1 MRRQRKRGYIMCIV
15 CITRG
20 STHFAAVP
28 LPVHLGQGRA
38 ERRQGSRVRQGR
50 EKTWNK
56 EEERTRD
63 RITKKRRKMNT
74 ETSARWKKHNNI
86 GRRCKLARILFS
98 SIRHVSCILHEGARD
113 CSAFSILDRD
123 EVELILCIVCIVHEN
138 HWKSLLGLPEVL

>member
-1 MRRQRKRGYIMCIV
+1 MCIV

-28 LPVHLGQGRA
+28 SPVHLGQGRA
-38 ERRQGSRVRQGR
+38 EKRQGSRVRQGR
-50 EKTWNK
+50 EKNMKQRGRKNKGENNK
-56 EEERTRD
+56 EETEDEHGNKCKVKKTQQHRT
-63 RITKKRRKMNT
+63 KMQAGT
-74 ETSARWKKHNNI
+74 YPV
-86 GRRCKLARILFS
+86 LS

-138 HWKSLLGLPEVL
+138 H